1 MSDFPADGIT
11 VLLVGD
17 SSLVDDLADFLSN
30 ADELTVETGP
40 TLEAGQTRLEATPSL
55 DCLVLEA
62 GLTVRGTL
70 PETVREAL
78 GGRPAIVVADRQT
91 SLSPEVIADSAS
103 ASTDTGTS
111 TSARTD
117 AVDYIRLEPGD
128 RIDYALLENRL
139 RIGVEAT
146 HHRQRLEGQNVE
158 EQAWADEARLKSA
171 AMDAAPIGIQLSDP
185 SAPDNPVVYT
195 NEGFQR
201 LTGYPASEILG
212 RNCRFLQGPET
223 DPEPVAQMRQAIA
236 DEEPVS
242 VELRNYRRNGT
253 PFWNQI
259 HIAPIRDDEDELT
272 HFVGFQLDI
281 TERKRKEQELE
292 AQNERLEQ
300 FVSVVSHDLRNPLSV
315 AASYLEAARTEAT
328 HATEHLEAVAEAH
341 DRMERLIEDLL
352 VLARDGQQ
360 IDDIGPVDFQSLADQ
375 CWQHVST
382 AEATLVLEL
391 DGQIHADADRLAQLL
406 ENLFRNSVEH
416 GTVGMA
422 DNEPLQIRVGPLEGE
437 DEGGS
442 KAKGRDGG
450 KNEVG
455 GENKAE
461 ESAPNGFYIEDNGSG
476 IPPELRTKIFEEGY
490 TTGEDGSGLGLQ
502 IVRTIVDAHGWSIT
516 ATEGTDGGARFEIT
530 GVDLELRR

>member
-1 MSDFPADGIT
+1 MSDFPADAISI
-11 VLLVGD
+11 LLVGD
-17 SSLVDDLADFLSN
+17 GSLVDDLADFLSD
-30 ADELTVETGP
+30 ADELTVNTES
-40 TLEAGQTRLEATPSL
+40 TLEAGQTRLEADPTL

-62 GLTVRGTL
+62 GLTARGAL
-70 PETVREAL
+70 PDDVREAL
-78 GGRPAIVVADRQT
+78 GGRPVIVVADRQT
-91 SLSPEVIADSAS
+91 SLSPVAIVDSAG
-103 ASTDTGTS
+103 ATTSTDT
-111 TSARTD
+111 
-117 AVDYIRLEPGD
+117 VDYLRLEPGD
-128 RIDYALLENRL
+128 RTDYALLENRL
-139 RIGVEAT
+139 RTGVEGT
-146 HHRQRLEGQNVE
+146 HRGHRLEGQTVE
-158 EQAWADEARLKSA
+158 DRAWVHEAQLKSA

-185 SAPDNPVVYT
+185 SVPDNPVVYT

-212 RNCRFLQGPET
+212 RNCRFLQGEET

-242 VELRNYRRNGT
+242 VELRNYRRDGT

-259 HIAPIRDDEDELT
+259 HIAPIRDDEGELT
-272 HFVGFQLDI
+272 HFVGFQVDI
-281 TERKRKEQELE
+281 TERKRKEQELQ

-300 FVSVVSHDLRNPLSV
+300 FASVVSHDLRNPLSV
-315 AASYLEAARTEAT
+315 AASYLEAAQTEAT

-391 DGQIHADADRLAQLL
+391 DGQIQADADRLAQLL
-406 ENLFRNSVEH
+406 ENLFRNSIEH
-416 GTVGMA
+416 GATGVA
-422 DNEPLQIRVGPLEGE
+422 DTERLQIRVGPLEG
-437 DEGGS
+437 GS
-442 KAKGRDGG
+442 GGRDTQGDQDDDSG
-450 KNEVG
+450 
-455 GENKAE
+455 
-461 ESAPNGFYIEDNGSG
+461 PNGFYIEDNGSG